1 GFPNA
6 GGDAMIGRCFVGEG
20 RSKQRPYRAFVAAVL
35 TAGALALFSPL
46 HAQQNPPPTG
56 TKTPQAGQTA
66 PKQETGGGVAGTI
79 QLRREVQ
86 GEFLYR
92 FAPKSGT
99 STSPAPL
106 PAPSGSGNLVPLNL
120 PAGMKPEATTL
131 EVIDLKKGLLARLPV
146 KPNAETP

>member
-1 GFPNA
+1 
-6 GGDAMIGRCFVGEG
+6 MIGRCFVGEG
-20 RSKQRPYRAFVAAVL
+20 RLRALVAAVL
-35 TAGALALFSPL
+35 TAGALTVFSPI
-46 HAQQNPPPTG
+46 HAQQNPPTG
-56 TKTPQAGQTA
+56 TGTPQAGQAA
-66 PKQETGGGVAGTI
+66 PKPDASGGVAGTI

-120 PAGMKPEATTL
+120 P
-131 EVIDLKKGLLARLPV
+131 
-146 KPNAETP
+146 